1 MRVVPVVRVR
11 AKADAVLHNGVNF
24 LFLVMLYDVCRK
36 SLFIEW
42 VFIGMKSL
50 LVTRVN
56 IVLVRAWTD
65 ARLSPTVIY

>member
-1 MRVVPVVRVR
+1 
-11 AKADAVLHNGVNF
+11 
-24 LFLVMLYDVCRK
+24 MLYDVCRK

-65 ARLSPTVIY
+65 ARLSTTVIY